1 MKRVYSLPV
10 RICHIKQNRMDSE
23 NLAIFSLLAV
33 LKLKIKDC
41 LEYKAERNLAEIVQF
56 DLK

>member
-1 MKRVYSLPV
+1 M
-10 RICHIKQNRMDSE
+10 CHIKQNRMDSE
-23 NLAIFSLLAV
+23 NLAIFLFLAV

-56 DLK
+56 ELK